1 MSTGLVEEHNLEKQI
16 KKQMGCMAG
25 FLQLFDRHQI
35 LSGKRLYS
43 AKRLPSS
50 PVGDTTS
57 DSEKSAP
64 ASPAISREYGKPKQP
79 YSAAPSPESTKLP
92 PTAELR
98 SPVAAAA
105 AVAELPPKSPLPLPI
120 FELKEGTKSS
130 WKFCK
135 EAPRLSL
142 DSRAT
147 TDAKGGLHPKEIR
160 TGSSIL
166 STANRCDSIASD
178 ANDESQQH
186 RSPSVIARLMG
197 LEPLSDSSSSEP
209 EKMPELRRSAS
220 ESRVSRDLFHS
231 RFIAE
236 ESNFSSKHP
245 VPPYSGLFNNVMKGN
260 VPGDAHYADPRNY
273 LLKNVNK
280 AEPPK
285 GLNRGSFNSS
295 SPWKASQH
303 RKSFFDSGDFF
314 PEPRQSAS
322 IYGEIESRLRMRGIE
337 EPSKDLETLKQILE
351 ALQLKGLLHSRK
363 PSEQNQVSHRNIVYD
378 ESPIVVMKPS
388 TPYNRRTGNDYS
400 PSNSR
405 NQVRG
410 VRRNYSYTG
419 ENSPSVSPRRDRNV
433 QSPTRTGRSPSPT
446 TTTRSEGNAV
456 RRRSNSLVKPKPVS
470 VETQRRTN
478 ESTVNRRVSP
488 VHSPKLN
495 SRRTGPDST
504 VNNRSPRSK
513 KTTSEIHQKEK
524 ITTVV
529 AAEDESSSVSGSSI
543 TTSTDTDRWKTEEY
557 KEGRNLLERCD
568 KLLHSIAEMTAADM
582 QPSPVSVLDSSFYKD
597 ESSTPSPVTTRRN
610 IDFKDHS
617 SELEDEIC
625 SPVTSS
631 VGSKSEEISCDSD
644 FVYISDVLNASRYLP
659 DESNVFLLLEKQQ
672 CVKGKDTSKASR
684 LQRKLIFDTIN
695 EILDRNRRLPPWK
708 VVYCKPSLD
717 KVWSEFERIREHERG
732 DDLFETVCGVLK
744 KDLDRDAVTGWGD
757 CPVEMSEVILDMERL
772 IFKDLISE
780 TIREL
785 AALASRSTLSSS
797 CVMPRRKLVF

>member
-35 LSGKRLYS
+35 LSGRSLYS

-64 ASPAISREYGKPKQP
+64 ASPAISREYGKPKQS
-79 YSAAPSPESTKLP
+79 YSAAPSPESTKQP
-92 PTAELR
+92 QTAELR
-98 SPVAAAA
+98 SPVAE

-160 TGSSIL
+160 TGSS
-166 STANRCDSIASD
+166 TANRCDSIASD

-197 LEPLSDSSSSEP
+197 LEPLPDSSSFEP
-209 EKMPELRRSAS
+209 ENKPELRRSAS

-245 VPPYSGLFNNVMKGN
+245 IQPHSGPFNNVMKDN
-260 VPGDAHYADPRNY
+260 APGDAHYADPRNY
-273 LLKNVNK
+273 LLKSVNK

-295 SPWKASQH
+295 SPRKASQH

-314 PEPRQSAS
+314 PEPKQSVS
-322 IYGEIESRLRMRGIE
+322 IYGEIESRLKMRGIE
-337 EPSKDLETLKQILE
+337 ESSKDLDTLKQILE

-363 PSEQNQVSHRNIVYD
+363 PQNQVSHRNIVYD

-388 TPYNRRTGNDYS
+388 TPYNRRMGNDYS

-405 NQVRG
+405 NQGRG
-410 VRRNYSYTG
+410 IRCSYSYTG
-419 ENSPSVSPRRDRNV
+419 ENSPSVSPRRDRSV

-446 TTTRSEGNAV
+446 KTSRCEGNAV
-456 RRRSNSLVKPKPVS
+456 GRRSNSLVKPKPLS

-488 VHSPKLN
+488 VHSPKLS

-513 KTTSEIHQKEK
+513 KTTAEIQQKEK
-524 ITTVV
+524 LTTVV

-610 IDFKDHS
+610 ID
-617 SELEDEIC
+617 
-625 SPVTSS
+625 
-631 VGSKSEEISCDSD
+631 
-644 FVYISDVLNASRYLP
+644 
-659 DESNVFLLLEKQQ
+659 
-672 CVKGKDTSKASR
+672 
-684 LQRKLIFDTIN
+684 
-695 EILDRNRRLPPWK
+695 
-708 VVYCKPSLD
+708 CK
-717 KVWSEFERIREHERG
+717 
-732 DDLFETVCGVLK
+732 
-744 KDLDRDAVTGWGD
+744 
-757 CPVEMSEVILDMERL
+757 
-772 IFKDLISE
+772 
-780 TIREL
+780 
-785 AALASRSTLSSS
+785 
-797 CVMPRRKLVF
+797 

>member
-35 LSGKRLYS
+35 LSGRSLYS

-64 ASPAISREYGKPKQP
+64 ASPAISREYGKPKQS
-79 YSAAPSPESTKLP
+79 YSAAPSPESTKQP
-92 PTAELR
+92 QTAELR
-98 SPVAAAA
+98 SPVAE

-160 TGSSIL
+160 TGSS
-166 STANRCDSIASD
+166 TANRCDSIASD

-197 LEPLSDSSSSEP
+197 LEPLPDSSSFEP
-209 EKMPELRRSAS
+209 ENKPELRRSAS

-245 VPPYSGLFNNVMKGN
+245 IQPHSGPFNNVMKDN
-260 VPGDAHYADPRNY
+260 APGDAHYADPRNY
-273 LLKNVNK
+273 LLKSVNK

-295 SPWKASQH
+295 SPRKASQH

-314 PEPRQSAS
+314 PEPKQSVS
-322 IYGEIESRLRMRGIE
+322 IYGEIESRLKMRGIE
-337 EPSKDLETLKQILE
+337 ESSKDLDTLKQILE

-363 PSEQNQVSHRNIVYD
+363 PQNQVSHRNIVYD

-388 TPYNRRTGNDYS
+388 TPYNRRMGNDYS

-405 NQVRG
+405 NQGRG
-410 VRRNYSYTG
+410 IRCSYSYTG
-419 ENSPSVSPRRDRNV
+419 ENSPSVSPRRDRSV

-446 TTTRSEGNAV
+446 KTSRCEGNAV
-456 RRRSNSLVKPKPVS
+456 GRRSNSLVKPKPLS

-488 VHSPKLN
+488 VHSPKLS

-513 KTTSEIHQKEK
+513 KTTAEIQQKEK
-524 ITTVV
+524 LTTVV

-610 IDFKDHS
+610 IDCKDQS
-617 SELEDEIC
+617 SELEDEIW
-625 SPVTSS
+625 SPVTSP
-631 VGSKSEEISCDSD
+631 VGSRSEEISNDSD
-644 FVYISDVLNASRYLP
+644 FVYIADVLRASRYLP
-659 DESNVFLLLEKQQ
+659 DASNVFLLLEKQQ
-672 CVKGKDTSKASR
+672 CLEGKDTSKASR
-684 LQRKLIFDTIN
+684 VQRKLIFDTID
-695 EILDRNRRLPPWK
+695 EILDRNRHLPPWK
-708 VVYCKPSLD
+708 VVYCNITKPSLD
-717 KVWSEFERIREHERG
+717 KVWSEFQRIREPETG
-732 DDLFETVCGVLK
+732 DDLFETICGVLK
-744 KDLDRDAVTGWGD
+744 KDLDRDAATGWGD

-780 TIREL
+780 TIRDL
-785 AALASRSTLSSS
+785 AALASRNTLSS